1 MITDKLLQQETANL
15 EAALARDGTSGE
27 VPISQLLSKALD
39 GLDRANQ
46 LLAGVWP
53 GQRLR
58 KAAPPA
64 AAPGAPHEGPAPA
77 DQDDESATCP
87 DCGADDYEPGA
98 PCPECGYTEHEE
110 PDGDEG
116 AREDA
121 AHPQG
126 RGPGDMAK
134 SVLAGQREFY
144 DALVERAGAEAV
156 QEVIDASPVMEHAL
170 DILAELMGRYRAMQK
185 SYARGVALARAQA
198 TAMAALLKSNQA
210 LHERLAAIEQQPV
223 GRTHPGYRVVAP
235 EAAPARAAGQPPS
248 FEAVL
253 RKGVAEGKLD
263 PQVLLLWN
271 SPAYTEDQI
280 RDLVRHQAPELLA

>member
-58 KAAPPA
+58 KAAPPPERDE
-64 AAPGAPHEGPAPA
+64 AAPDDRHEAA
-77 DQDDESATCP
+77 ATCP

-116 AREDA
+116 LDA
-121 AHPQG
+121 DATRHPG
-126 RGPGDMAK
+126 RGAGEMAK
-134 SVLAGQREFY
+134 STHEAQREFY

-170 DILAELMGRYRAMQK
+170 DILAEMLGRYRAMQK
-185 SYARGVALARAQA
+185 SYARSVALARAQA

-235 EAAPARAAGQPPS
+235 EAPPARQAAGPAS
-248 FEAVL
+248 FETVL